1 VPVSRARDAKPGVI
15 IAHVGGRPGII
26 FAVTGAMA
34 LVIGTLVKDHGFQ
47 YLLAATVL
55 TGVLQ
60 ILAGVLKLGLLM
72 RFRRLLPLMRGPT
85 ISLRCRFA

>member
-1 VPVSRARDAKPGVI
+1 MI

-60 ILAGVLKLGLLM
+60 IGSMPFCVELDNIKDTGVPIHPPAVSPVAAG
-72 RFRRLLPLMRGPT
+72 
-85 ISLRCRFA
+85 